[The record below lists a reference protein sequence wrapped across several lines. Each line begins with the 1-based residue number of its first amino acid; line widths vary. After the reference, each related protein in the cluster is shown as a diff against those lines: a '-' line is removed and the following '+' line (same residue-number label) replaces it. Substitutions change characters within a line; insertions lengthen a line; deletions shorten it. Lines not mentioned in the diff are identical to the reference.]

1 MLSNEAITSNG
12 RELILAPPH
21 LMIYAPNVTSEEIG
35 AVANHAHS
43 PMALFEGDPHGYII
57 VFVRDTPV
65 ELKSL
70 GPLPK

>member
-1 MLSNEAITSNG
+1 
-12 RELILAPPH
+12 
-21 LMIYAPNVTSEEIG
+21 VTSEEIG
-35 AVANHAHS
+35 VVANHAHS